1 MADVIVI
8 LAAGA
13 SSRFGSP
20 KQLFTWQ
27 GKPLVRFVAEEAL
40 AVVPAVL
47 VVEGAYALGDA
58 LHGLEVQRIYA
69 EGWKSGPG
77 ASIKAGVSALRDD
90 DSVLVTLVDLPLVTR
105 HHFAALLRTP
115 GRLVASAYSDNIGV
129 PAVFRSPFVAQLRN
143 LEDACGA
150 KPLLLSNRQQLHCVP
165 VPQAAFDLDTP
176 GAIDGVRLP

>member
-90 DSVLVTLVDLPLVTR
+90 DSVLVTC